1 MGPELLQSLRGTSH
15 YFHPYI
21 SEREIGM
28 KGKWLKGRK
37 WIFKFTERVSKE
49 VLQRDSLWFF
59 FSQKKERKEEIK
71 KNITDLAIHL
81 FPNRAAWSTSST
93 DKSESNSL

>member
-1 MGPELLQSLRGTSH
+1 MGPELLECPRGTSH

-37 WIFKFTERVSKE
+37 WIFKFTERVSDE
-49 VLQRDSLWFF
+49 VLQRDSLLIILFL
-59 FSQKKERKEEIK
+59 KEREKGR
-71 KNITDLAIHL
+71 KNKHY
-81 FPNRAAWSTSST
+81 
-93 DKSESNSL
+93 